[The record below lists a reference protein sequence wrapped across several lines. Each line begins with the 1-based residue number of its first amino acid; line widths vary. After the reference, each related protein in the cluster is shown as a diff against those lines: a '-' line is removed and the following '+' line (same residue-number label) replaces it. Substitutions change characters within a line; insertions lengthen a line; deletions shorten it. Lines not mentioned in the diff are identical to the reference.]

1 MSESMFMPEKAA
13 IYIRVSTDEQNP
25 KNELEDCIQLCK
37 TRGWKIEGIYE
48 DKGISAYKD
57 KSKQVNKQI
66 LMEKARKGEI
76 KHIVVWAID
85 RWTRKGG
92 VELLTELNILL
103 SYGCQLHSVKE
114 QWLDELNIPGEIGVH
129 VRNFLTGI
137 VGWIAK
143 LESIKIS
150 ERVKASIAF
159 KKAKSEGKVGRPTIE
174 KKKGNKIIKEIV
186 RLREKERMS
195 FGQIAKKLKIGK
207 TTAYEKYIAFKKG
220 D

>member
-1 MSESMFMPEKAA
+1 MTKAA

-25 KNELEDCIQLCK
+25 KNELEGCMQLCK
-37 TRGWKIEGIYE
+37 TRGWEIEGIYE

-57 KSKQVNKQI
+57 KGKQVNKQI

-76 KHIVVWAID
+76 KHIVVWSID

-92 VELLTELNILL
+92 IELLTELNILL

-114 QWLDELNIPGEIGVH
+114 QWLDELNIPGEIGIH

-137 VGWIAK
+137 VGWMAK

-159 KKAKSEGKVGRPTIE
+159 KKAKKEGKVGRPTIE
-174 KKKGNKIIKEIV
+174 EKKGNKIIKEII
-186 RLREKERMS
+186 RLRDEEGLS
-195 FGQIAKKLKIGK
+195 FAKIAKKLGIGK
-207 TTAYEKYIAFKKG
+207 STAYEKYMEVKHGNRKDG
-220 D
+220 